1 MILSTVPGMVALGCS
16 RIRAV
21 SRFRSATLADLAMRG
36 FAISFVTLARV
47 AVSDSFLV
55 LLRSIHAS

>member
-1 MILSTVPGMVALGCS
+1 
-16 RIRAV
+16 
-21 SRFRSATLADLAMRG
+21 MRG